1 MAVLSEYPRPGMRRQ
16 SYISLNGVWKYAIR
30 EEETTD
36 SYDGE
41 IMVPYSPEAEL
52 SGVRRQLLPGQWL
65 HYYRTFEAPPGEKG
79 RVLLHFGAVDYLCR
93 VYVNGQ
99 AVGEHRGGYLAFALD
114 ITEKLRPGE
123 NELIVK
129 VQDPSDAGTQAR
141 GKQKLQSGGMYYTA
155 QSGIWKSVWMER
167 VPENYIREIRLT
179 PEYDQ
184 GQIHVQLQAE
194 DPRRAEIVLY
204 SDGKEIT
211 RVQSGEDGEADL
223 RIPEEERRPWCPE
236 DPFLYEIEIRLG
248 EDSVWSYTALRKYE
262 IRRDDQGI
270 LRFFLNGKPYFLH
283 GLLDQGYWKEGLYT
297 PPSDEAMRQDILR
310 ARSLGFNM
318 LRKHVKIEAER
329 WYYHCDR
336 MGMIVWQDMVNGG
349 GTYKTWFVT
358 YAANIFLP
366 LLRGWKDHRYSMTA
380 RTDEK
385 ERQRYYEELEEM
397 VRQLYNHPSIACWTP
412 FNEGW
417 GQFDA
422 GEAVKLLRSLDTT
435 RLVEEA
441 SGWFDQGG
449 GDFDSIHN
457 YFYPL
462 RVKPDPRRAVLL
474 SEYGGIACALPGHT
488 QKDKTYGYGIAKNRE
503 ELAKRYRELLIQK
516 VLPQIRH
523 GLSGLIYTQL
533 SDVEEEVNGILT
545 ADREEIKLDPDTA
558 KECARMLQTEFFR
571 CVQK

>member
-41 IMVPYSPEAEL
+41 IMVPYSPEAER
-52 SGVRRQLLPGQWL
+52 SGVRRQFLPGQWL

-114 ITEKLRPGE
+114 ITEKLCPGE

-184 GQIHVQLQAE
+184 GQIHAQLKAE
-194 DPRRAEIVLY
+194 DPRRAEIVIY

-262 IRRDDQGI
+262 IRRDDHGI

-283 GLLDQGYWKEGLYT
+283 GLLDQGYWKEGMYT

-336 MGMIVWQDMVNGG
+336 LGMIVWQDMVNGG

-358 YAANIFLP
+358 YAANLFLP
-366 LLRGWKDHRYSMTA
+366 FLRRWKDHRYSMTA
-380 RTDEK
+380 RTDEQ

-422 GEAVKLLRSLDTT
+422 GKAVELLRGLDTT

-462 RVKPDPRRAVLL
+462 RVRPDPRRAVLL
-474 SEYGGIACALPGHT
+474 SEYGGIAWAVPGHT
-488 QKDKTYGYGIAKNRE
+488 QKDKTYGYGMAKNRA
-503 ELAKRYRELLIQK
+503 ELAKRYRKLLIQK
-516 VLPQIRH
+516 MLPQIRH

-558 KECARMLQTEFFR
+558 KECARMLRAEFFR
-571 CVQK
+571 CVRK

>member
-1 MAVLSEYPRPGMRRQ
+1 MVALSEYPRPGMRRQ
-16 SYISLNGVWKYAIR
+16 SYVSLNGVWKYAIR
-30 EEETTD
+30 KEETAD

-41 IMVPYSPEAEL
+41 IVVPYSPEAEL

-65 HYYRTFEAPPGEKG
+65 HYYRTFEAPPGENG

-99 AVGEHRGGYLAFALD
+99 KVGEHRGGYLAFTLD
-114 ITEKLRPGE
+114 ITEKFRPGE

-129 VQDPSDAGTQAR
+129 VQDPSDTGAQAR
-141 GKQKLQSGGMYYTA
+141 GKQKLRSGGMYYTA
-155 QSGIWKSVWMER
+155 QSGIWKSVWIER
-167 VPENYIREIRLT
+167 VPENYLREIRLT

-184 GQIHVQLQAE
+184 GRILVQL
-194 DPRRAEIVLY
+194 RAENPQGADIVLY
-204 SDGKEIT
+204 SDGREIAHA
-211 RVQSGEDGEADL
+211 RSGEGGEAEL
-223 RIPEEERRPWCPE
+223 RIPEGDRRPWCPE
-236 DPFLYEIEIRLG
+236 DPFLYEVKIRLG
-248 EDSVWSYTALRKYE
+248 EDVVRSYTALRKYE
-262 IRRDDQGI
+262 IRRDDRGI
-270 LRFFLNGKPYFLH
+270 LRFFLNDKPYFLH

-297 PPSDEAMRQDILR
+297 PPSDEAMCQDIRR
-310 ARSLGFNM
+310 AQSLGFNM

-329 WYYHCDR
+329 WCYHCDR
-336 MGMIVWQDMVNGG
+336 LGMIVWQDMVNGG
-349 GTYKTWFVT
+349 GTYKAWFVT

-366 LLRGWKDHRYSMTA
+366 FLRRWKDHRYSMTA

-385 ERQRYYEELEEM
+385 ERARYYEELEEM

-422 GEAVKLLRSLDTT
+422 GKAVELLRSLDPT

-462 RVKPDPRRAVLL
+462 HVRPNPRRAVLL
-474 SEYGGIACALPGHT
+474 SEYGGIAWACPGHT
-488 QKDKTYGYGIAKNRE
+488 QKEKTYGYGMAKDHA

-516 VLPQIRH
+516 VLPQIQH

-545 ADREEIKLDPDTA
+545 ADRVEIKLDPDTA
-558 KECARMLQTEFFR
+558 KECARLLQEEFFR
-571 CVQK
+571 CVRK